1 MTEKAFDVR
10 CVDCGSNV
18 QQEKEPVRDN
28 IVARK
33 CMRGGDAGGDD
44 GKRQEK
50 GVPAK
55 IPGM

>member
-1 MTEKAFDVR
+1 ML
-10 CVDCGSNV
+10 CGLWPARGGNV

-28 IVARK
+28 TVARK

-44 GKRQEK
+44 RKRQEES
-50 GVPAK
+50 VPAK